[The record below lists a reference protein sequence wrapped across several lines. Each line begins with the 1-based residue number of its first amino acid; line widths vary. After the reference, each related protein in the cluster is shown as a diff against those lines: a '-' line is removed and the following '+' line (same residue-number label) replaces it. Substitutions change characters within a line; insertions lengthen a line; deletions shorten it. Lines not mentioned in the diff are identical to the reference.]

1 VTTKAEPEPKAQLW
15 ELIGKFATAMLVTRA
30 DGGRMRARP
39 LSLAS
44 AHDGGKLYFATNLGS
59 PKVDEIEADAEVLVT
74 LQDSVHYVSIAG
86 TAVIS
91 RDRGLVARL
100 WSEGWRIWF
109 PEGQG
114 DPSLAIV
121 EVTPREAEYWDQGG
135 ARGISYALE
144 MVKAYATGTTPES
157 GASSANHK
165 VQL

>member
-1 VTTKAEPEPKAQLW
+1 MTDLETEPKARLW
-15 ELIGKFATAMLVTRA
+15 ELIGRFAAAMLVTRT

-44 AHDGGKLYFATNLGS
+44 AHEGGKLFFATALDS
-59 PKVDEIEADAEVLVT
+59 PKVEEIEAEAEVLVT
-74 LQDSVHYVSIAG
+74 LQDSSRYVSISG
-86 TAVIS
+86 TARIS
-91 RDRGLVARL
+91 RDRGLIARL

-121 EVTPREAEYWDQGG
+121 EVTPHEAEYWDQSG
-135 ARGISYALE
+135 ARGLKYALE
-144 MVKAYATGTTPES
+144 MIKAYATRTTPAS
-157 GASSANHK
+157 GASSTNRK

>member
-1 VTTKAEPEPKAQLW
+1 MTDLETEPQARLW
-15 ELIGKFATAMLVTRA
+15 ELIGKFAAAMLVTRTE
-30 DGGRMRARP
+30 GGRMRARP

-44 AHDGGKLYFATNLGS
+44 AHESGKLFFATGLDS

-74 LQDSVHYVSIAG
+74 LQDSSRYVSISG
-86 TAVIS
+86 TARIS
-91 RDRGLVARL
+91 RDRGLIARL

-121 EVTPREAEYWDQGG
+121 EVTPHEAEYWDQSG
-135 ARGISYALE
+135 ARGLKYALE
-144 MVKAYATGTTPES
+144 MVKAYATRTTPAS
-157 GASSANHK
+157 GASSTNRK